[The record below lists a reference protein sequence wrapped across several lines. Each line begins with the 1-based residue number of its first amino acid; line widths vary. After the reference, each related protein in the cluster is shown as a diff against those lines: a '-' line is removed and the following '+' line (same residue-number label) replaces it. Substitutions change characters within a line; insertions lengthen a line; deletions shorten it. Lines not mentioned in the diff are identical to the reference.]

1 MCSSF
6 HPSEPKPHALLPPLQ
21 RHIMDDSAQTEQEV
35 DPGATIAADNLEKL
49 GSIIEE
55 ELKSWMIYLHSQSGA
70 PSYEILTSDDKTDAA
85 TKIKCLRHILETL
98 PTRHKALINAYNAA
112 ETEQVELADQCAVLL
127 EQLQVAAEVPPNE
140 SKAAGD
146 EDNKKLDLQGYY
158 DQKLFRGKK
167 FKADIAARLEELKEL
182 MTMFEELMIVRE
194 EGVLELK
201 QVQLLVEAM
210 DDVGLSASSALV
222 GEESTQVKKA
232 RVVEDGEEE

>member
-1 MCSSF
+1 
-6 HPSEPKPHALLPPLQ
+6 
-21 RHIMDDSAQTEQEV
+21 MDDSAQTEQEV

-167 FKADIAARLEELKEL
+167 FKADIVAQDKEIGKLEAARLEELKEL